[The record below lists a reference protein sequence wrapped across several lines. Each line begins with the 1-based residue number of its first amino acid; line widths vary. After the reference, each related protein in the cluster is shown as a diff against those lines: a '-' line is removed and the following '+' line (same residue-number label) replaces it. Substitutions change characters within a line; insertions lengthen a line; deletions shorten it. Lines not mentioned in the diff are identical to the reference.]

1 MDEAKPWY
9 LSRTIW
15 GVVVMMVA
23 SLAHIFHYE
32 IDQQL
37 QTDITNYIAS
47 IGDVV
52 GGGLTIYGR
61 IKASK
66 AITVKAVK
74 ADQVNGKSLS
84 SIAVLALLTMSLSAC
99 TNPALQNI
107 APPQPKTPQQAVYLA
122 MGDYHQLI
130 ALAIE
135 YNSRPRCGDGAPK
148 ICSDTAII
156 EQLRKAN
163 RTAQAALFAAED
175 TVFNPKFSGSVLDAA
190 ALSAVNAVTVYREA
204 MKQYGVR

>member
-1 MDEAKPWY
+1 MDESKPWY

-23 SLAHIFHYE
+23 SLAHIFHYQ
-32 IDQQL
+32 IDAQL
-37 QTDITNYIAS
+37 QADITNYIAS

-66 AITVKAVK
+66 AITVTASA
-74 ADQVNGKSLS
+74 ADAANKIK
-84 SIAVLALLTMSLSAC
+84 SIAVLALLTLSLSAC

-107 APPQPKTPQQAVYLA
+107 VPPQPKTPQQAVYLA

-130 ALAIE
+130 ALAVE

-148 ICSDTAII
+148 ICSNVAIV

-190 ALSAVNAVTVYREA
+190 ALAAVNAVTVYREA
-204 MKQYGVR
+204 LKQYGVQ